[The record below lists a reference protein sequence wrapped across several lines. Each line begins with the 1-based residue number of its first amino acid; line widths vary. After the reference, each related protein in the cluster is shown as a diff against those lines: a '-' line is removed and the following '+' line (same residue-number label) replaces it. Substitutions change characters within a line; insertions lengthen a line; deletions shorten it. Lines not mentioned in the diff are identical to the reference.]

1 MDHRCEIERQIVLAI
16 LRFEKQAG
24 LECVLWRRVTDGV
37 SLPPLG
43 HVRFLVWHALERE
56 QGNWRLGDG

>member
-1 MDHRCEIERQIVLAI
+1 MSTSELEWQIVLAI
-16 LRFEKQAG
+16 LRFEEQVG
-24 LECVLWRRVTDGV
+24 LERVPWRRVTDGV